1 MKKKDQQFYLV
12 DLKILPE
19 AIKKTIRVKEMLQ
32 DGTCGSINE
41 AVKKVDISRSAYYK
55 YKDHVEY
62 KDHVAPAFETEK
74 DKIVVLFLVM
84 SDDFAVFNRV
94 LRRIVKDRNE
104 IISLNRGIPAE
115 KLVAVTI
122 TIKTEESLSYLQYL
136 QETIKE
142 MKGIQSLIF
151 EARGELT

>member
-55 YKDHVEY
+55 YKDHV
-62 KDHVAPAFETEK
+62 DHVAPAFETEK

>member
-41 AVKKVDISRSAYYK
+41 AVKKVDISRS
-55 YKDHVEY
+55 
-62 KDHVAPAFETEK
+62 AFETEK